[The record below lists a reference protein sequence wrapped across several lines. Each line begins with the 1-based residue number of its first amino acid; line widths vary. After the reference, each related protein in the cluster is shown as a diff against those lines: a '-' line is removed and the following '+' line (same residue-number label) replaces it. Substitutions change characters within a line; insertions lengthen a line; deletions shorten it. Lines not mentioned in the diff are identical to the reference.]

1 VDPSLTIRVG
11 QVSKIRQMELKK
23 RIKELEEKVAKLEQ
37 VEEQLRDSKERM
49 ELALQGADM
58 GMWDWHIQTG
68 EVITNDRLAEML
80 GYSSGEIKPRLGA
93 WKSLIHKDDIPRV
106 EKAMTVHMEDRTPLY
121 EIEYR
126 MWSKSGDFMWILD
139 RGRVMERD
147 ADGRALRMSGTHLD
161 ITERKL
167 AEQALRAREM
177 ELENQAHNLE
187 EANIALKVLLKQR
200 DEDKKEFE
208 DKIVSNV
215 KEGICPFI
223 EKIRRSSLNDRQT
236 AFIDIIKSL
245 LDDIIAPFFSQL
257 SSKYSS
263 LTPTE
268 IQVAGLVKEG
278 KTTKEI
284 AEMLNLSAGT
294 IEFHRNNLRKK
305 LGLRNTKT
313 NLRSYL
319 MSIK

>member
-1 VDPSLTIRVG
+1 MADRPAYEELAK
-11 QVSKIRQMELKK
+11 KIKV
-23 RIKELEEKVAKLEQ
+23 LEEVAKLKQ

-49 ELALQGADM
+49 ELALQGADQ
-58 GMWDWHIQTG
+58 GMWDWDIRTG

-80 GYSSGEIKPRLGA
+80 GYSIQEIEPRLSA
-93 WKSLIHKDDIPRV
+93 WKKLIHTEDMPRV
-106 EKAMTVHMEDRTPLY
+106 EKTMNAHLEGSTPLY
-121 EIEYR
+121 ELEYR
-126 MWSKSGDFMWILD
+126 MRSKSGDLIWLLD

-147 ADGRALRMSGTHLD
+147 ADGKSLRMSGTHLD

-167 AEQALRAREM
+167 AEQTLQAREI

-187 EANIALKVLLKQR
+187 EANAALKVLLKQR

-215 KEGICPFI
+215 KEGIYPFL
-223 EKIRRSSLNDRQT
+223 EKVRRSSLNDRQT
-236 AFIDIIKSL
+236 AYMEIIKSL

-257 SSKYSS
+257 SSKYTN

-284 AEMLNLSAGT
+284 AELLYLSAGT

>member
-1 VDPSLTIRVG
+1 MADKPTYE
-11 QVSKIRQMELKK
+11 ELEK
-23 RIKELEEKVAKLEQ
+23 RIKALEKEAFKRKQ
-37 VEEQLRDSKERM
+37 VEEELRESKERM

-58 GMWDWHIQTG
+58 GMWDWDVRTAT
-68 EVITNDRLAEML
+68 VVTNDRLVEML
-80 GYSSGEIKPRLGA
+80 GYSMGEIGPRLSA
-93 WKSLIHKDDIPRV
+93 WKKCIHPDDLPRV
-106 EKAMTVHMEDRTPLY
+106 DEAMSVHLEGPTAFY
-121 EIEYR
+121 ELEYR
-126 MWSKSGDFMWILD
+126 MQSRSGDFIWILD

-147 ADGRALRMSGTHLD
+147 AAGKALRMSGTHLD
-161 ITERKL
+161 ITQRKL
-167 AEQALRAREM
+167 AEQALQARET

-200 DEDKKEFE
+200 DKDKTEFE

-215 KEGICPFI
+215 KEGIRPFI
-223 EKIRRSSLNDRQT
+223 EKIQNSSLNDRQM
-236 AFIDIIKSL
+236 AYMEIIRSL
-245 LDDIIAPFFSQL
+245 LDDIIAPFFNQL
-257 SSKYSS
+257 SSKFSN

-268 IQVAGLVKEG
+268 IQIAGLVKEG